1 MISTLAKLYV
11 AKYTLLCRKDIELHA
26 AYLIHTCT
34 MNYIATPTKNVST
47 LELKK
52 KDLTEYLTVKKNRDR
67 KALPHLLEFYKRE
80 YSSNTTKRDSLN
92 LFEGP
97 CRTRILP
104 LLACTVSFFGIL
116 LMLQNFKREPGI
128 YSMVPSLNKIEYQ

>member
-1 MISTLAKLYV
+1 MYYELYCSTNKKCVDARIK
-11 AKYTLLCRKDIELHA
+11 
-26 AYLIHTCT
+26 
-34 MNYIATPTKNVST
+34 
-47 LELKK
+47 KK

-104 LLACTVSFFGIL
+104 LQACTRL
-116 LMLQNFKREPGI
+116 LLWNIAYVAKLQEGTWNI
-128 YSMVPSLNKIEYQ
+128 